1 MKENLLF
8 VDFGRQ
14 WQDIETSFI
23 LIVGEI
29 LWNMIV
35 SKDSAKLRAR
45 RAKNVLTNQRAL
57 RAFVPYALTCQR
69 VWSARVL
76 TCQGALRAYVL
87 PWQCIFC
94 AYVFMCQHTLRN
106 YVRCMLTCSRACMLC
121 MHSCLRAIRVN
132 IPCVLMYLRVSVACE
147 FTCSRAN
154 IPWVPCFTRLAWPHD
169 HLPTCF
175 GSLVSS
181 FDATFFSL
189 TAIVLEVVQVRF
201 RSLINVFA

>member
-29 LWNMIV
+29 LWNMINV

-76 TCQGALRAYVL
+76 KCQGALRAYVL

-94 AYVFMCQHTLRN
+94 TYVFMCQRTLRN
-106 YVRCMLTCSRACMLC
+106 YGRCMLTCSRACMLC
-121 MHSCLRAIRVN
+121 MHSWALVWT
-132 IPCVLMYLRVSVACE
+132 YLASLCTYVSAWLAS
-147 FTCSRAN
+147 SRAH
-154 IPWVPCFTRLAWPHD
+154 VPTYLESLASHGLRD
-169 HLPTCF
+169 HMITCQHA
-175 GSLVSS
+175 L
-181 FDATFFSL
+181 AP
-189 TAIVLEVVQVRF
+189 
-201 RSLINVFA
+201 